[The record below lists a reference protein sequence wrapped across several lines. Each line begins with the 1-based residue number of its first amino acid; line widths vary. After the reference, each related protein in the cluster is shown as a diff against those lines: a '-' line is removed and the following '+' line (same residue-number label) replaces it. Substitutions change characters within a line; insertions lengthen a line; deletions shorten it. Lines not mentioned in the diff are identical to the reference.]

1 MRYRKQ
7 NAVDGRTSRAD
18 DKQPDLKWVVEHLV
32 QREGQR
38 RTAALLGVNRKTV
51 AVALSKERLTGRM
64 ALAVQRF
71 MAGMD
76 DPDWERET
84 PLDRLE
90 ARMRQ
95 AIKGV
100 DDLRRLVGDLT
111 ERVEALEAAQTL
123 QGAKIKKEVDTHDQS
138 CRILPLLVHMESMLI
153 ASMVHDDQ

>member
-1 MRYRKQ
+1 MTYRKQ
-7 NAVDGRTSRAD
+7 KTVDGRTSRA
-18 DKQPDLKWVVEHLV
+18 DKQPDLKWVVEYLV

-38 RTAALLGVNRKTV
+38 ETAALLGVNRKTV
-51 AVALSKERLTGRM
+51 AMALSRERLTGRM

-71 MAGMD
+71 MASLD

-100 DDLRRLVGDLT
+100 
-111 ERVEALEAAQTL
+111 ERAPGAA
-123 QGAKIKKEVDTHDQS
+123 
-138 CRILPLLVHMESMLI
+138 R
-153 ASMVHDDQ
+153 